1 MRGLQVWSEGR
12 KRRVGAGLKVCRG
25 LPGVESTERRGGGGG
40 HDERGGG
47 WFDGAINVN
56 ESTLQDFGSEISLGG
71 VLQPLALH
79 MMVQPME
86 SGRLKRV
93 YCVTSLL

>member
-1 MRGLQVWSEGR
+1 M
-12 KRRVGAGLKVCRG
+12 
-25 LPGVESTERRGGGGG
+25 
-40 HDERGGG
+40 
-47 WFDGAINVN
+47 NVN
-56 ESTLQDFGSEISLGG
+56 ERTLQDFGSEISLGG
-71 VLQPLALH
+71 VLQPLSLH